1 MYGERIRKARE
12 ELGITQE
19 HLANKIGVSVLQ
31 INRYERDK
39 NQPTSEILAKLSQ
52 TLSVS
57 SDYLI
62 GLTSDAGSSIV
73 TTNLSSLER
82 VVISALRSG
91 DRIEAVKAILN
102 DEG

>member
-12 ELGITQE
+12 ELGFTQE
-19 HLANKIGVSVLQ
+19 YLADKIGVSTLQ

-39 NQPTSEILAKLSQ
+39 NQPTGEILAKISL

-62 GLTSDAGSSIV
+62 GLTDNPGSV
-73 TTNLSSLER
+73 ALANNLSPLER
-82 VVISALRSG
+82 VVLSALRRG
-91 DRIEAVKAILN
+91 EPIEAVKAILK
-102 DEG
+102 DE